1 MLLNRQDFLFRSV
14 SNLQKKRNFRVVFIK
29 RDVLQNFTVC
39 TFRFFL
45 LRGKNIQM
53 GMNFAYQCTLHCRSL
68 SSWEEHY
75 TTAGCLDKVK
85 LRLVYCSRQY
95 EILKSPRYFFKLF
108 YTVKYHECQS
118 FFLLIWYTYAV
129 CTNYIKLGRKPCQ

>member
-1 MLLNRQDFLFRSV
+1 MFLIYK
-14 SNLQKKRNFRVVFIK
+14 KKRNFRVVFMK
-29 RDVLQNFTVC
+29 RDVWQNFTAC

-53 GMNFAYQCTLHCRSL
+53 RMNFAYQCTLHCRSL

-75 TTAGCLDKVK
+75 NTAGCLDKVK
-85 LRLVYCSRQY
+85 LRLVYCSRHY
-95 EILKSPRYFFKLF
+95 EILKSKWIKIPNNSKVFFKLF